1 MLAYLKLKTTNE
13 ELYESDYLKSLRQR
27 NSYFSKLQYWICF
40 FFFEMVVWLKYIT
53 NSITVKQIQGG
64 ILLILPFSIEKCDE
78 KLPKAMKHVQKLTK
92 NYQITSL
99 VLAEELKKSS
109 YFLEKEN
116 IFQKQVH
123 IIDGKGLMPYLLK
136 EMIEYILKIQ
146 QKPIEL
152 EDIYLCMKQNSK
164 IHLDNIY
171 YLTHYFKTVNIVT
184 PNITTFQKMADTI
197 EEKEKIV
204 ITVSNNKKKSLKR
217 ARIIVN
223 FDFEEKEFKKYTI
236 FRRAILI
243 TLNNSNPYEGIGFDG
258 IQIRHIGVDIG
269 KELKDFFSKYH
280 LLETCSLT
288 SLCES
293 LINHKQE
300 FLQVKKQ
307 LKKEKVEVVKL
318 YGTKGKIEKKQ
329 YLDLAS

>member
-40 FFFEMVVWLKYIT
+40 FFFEMVVWLKYII

-123 IIDGKGLMPYLLK
+123 IIDGKGLMRYLL
-136 EMIEYILKIQ
+136 
-146 QKPIEL
+146 
-152 EDIYLCMKQNSK
+152 
-164 IHLDNIY
+164 
-171 YLTHYFKTVNIVT
+171 
-184 PNITTFQKMADTI
+184 
-197 EEKEKIV
+197 
-204 ITVSNNKKKSLKR
+204 
-217 ARIIVN
+217 
-223 FDFEEKEFKKYTI
+223 
-236 FRRAILI
+236 
-243 TLNNSNPYEGIGFDG
+243 
-258 IQIRHIGVDIG
+258 
-269 KELKDFFSKYH
+269 
-280 LLETCSLT
+280 
-288 SLCES
+288 
-293 LINHKQE
+293 
-300 FLQVKKQ
+300 
-307 LKKEKVEVVKL
+307 
-318 YGTKGKIEKKQ
+318 
-329 YLDLAS
+329 